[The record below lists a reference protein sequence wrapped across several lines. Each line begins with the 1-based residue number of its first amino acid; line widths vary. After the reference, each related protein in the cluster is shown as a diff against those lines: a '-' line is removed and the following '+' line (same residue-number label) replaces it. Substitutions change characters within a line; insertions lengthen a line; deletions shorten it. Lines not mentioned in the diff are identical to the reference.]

1 MKKQAKLLALILA
14 FCLSTAGL
22 TACDSSTTTSDG
34 AEISAQTE
42 ASASGAEAAA
52 TSGEAENLPAQ
63 TLDVFDPAQV
73 PSYTGSAFTIVHD
86 NVPYFTQDDLT
97 TNDFESYS
105 PLDGYGRCGVALAC
119 VGQSLMPTEERGSI
133 GQVQPSGWHTVRY
146 DNVDGK
152 YLYNRCHLI
161 GYQLSGENANAQNLI
176 TGTRYLNMEG
186 MLPFENMVADY
197 VKETAG
203 HVL

>member
-63 TLDVFDPAQV
+63 TLDVFDPAYM
-73 PSYTGSAFTIVHD
+73 PS
-86 NVPYFTQDDLT
+86 
-97 TNDFESYS
+97 
-105 PLDGYGRCGVALAC
+105 
-119 VGQSLMPTEERGSI
+119 
-133 GQVQPSGWHTVRY
+133 
-146 DNVDGK
+146 
-152 YLYNRCHLI
+152 
-161 GYQLSGENANAQNLI
+161 
-176 TGTRYLNMEG
+176 TGTPEPDGLTYREVMNFLKLINERHNIIG
-186 MLPFENMVADY
+186 LDVVELCPN
-197 VKETAG
+197 ETNKAPDF
-203 HVL
+203 LASKLIYQILMKC